1 MYFSCLCHILNLM
14 KHLKMPVFIAGPSDY
29 TIRHM
34 YHPNK
39 GGDVIKGETDNKI
52 YACIKFALVR

>member
-1 MYFSCLCHILNLM
+1 
-14 KHLKMPVFIAGPSDY
+14 MPVFIAGPSDY